1 MSDGNCNTVNQS
13 QGMTNNVGFTFS
25 VGDTIMWFTISFEQD
40 NYNLV
45 TPNITFSVYVL
56 LA

>member
-1 MSDGNCNTVNQS
+1 
-13 QGMTNNVGFTFS
+13 MTNNVGFTFS